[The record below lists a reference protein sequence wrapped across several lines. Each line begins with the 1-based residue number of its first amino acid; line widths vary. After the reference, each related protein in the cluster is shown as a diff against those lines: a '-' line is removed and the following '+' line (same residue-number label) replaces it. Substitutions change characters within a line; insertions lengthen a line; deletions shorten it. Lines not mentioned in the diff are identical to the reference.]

1 MEGRA
6 GRPTWLFPWAQTNAT
21 WEIPRTT
28 TKGPSGFYE
37 ERLSFVTLSIRSNTQ
52 EPLCDDDQ
60 EAAAMAR
67 LTVSEGAYQQPEKP
81 DLLIEARISQT
92 THLRC
97 GLLPVTSYVPT
108 TTAVEHEQPD
118 PDSSAR

>member
-21 WEIPRTT
+21 WEIPRAT

-37 ERLSFVTLSIRSNTQ
+37 ERLYFVTLSIRSNTQ

-67 LTVSEGAYQQPEKP
+67 LTVSEGAHQQSEKP
-81 DLLIEARISQT
+81 DLLIANDALTMWSLARDFVCP
-92 THLRC
+92 HNDGGR
-97 GLLPVTSYVPT
+97 
-108 TTAVEHEQPD
+108 A
-118 PDSSAR
+118 